1 VNIRNTQLFA
11 DCREFYVLMF
21 NTDGSEQT
29 ARVLKLEFESLPPTR
44 RIAMENAMLQLGEKI
59 AKRLKML

>member
-1 VNIRNTQLFA
+1 MNIRNTQLFA
-11 DCREFYVLMF
+11 DCREFYVIMF
-21 NTDGSEQT
+21 DTDGSEQT
-29 ARVLKLEFESLPPTR
+29 RRVLALEFENMPPKR